1 MAAPLAVGDVV
12 EFSETI
18 SASDIDE
25 FAAVSGDENPVHL
38 SEEYA
43 NETMF
48 DGRIAHGMLG
58 ASYISSALARLD
70 GLIIYLSQDLSFE
83 APIAVGTAVTVRV
96 EVVSELS
103 DGVFD
108 VNTTVVGAD
117 GTEYIT
123 GSASVMSR
131 DEPSV

>member
-1 MAAPLAVGDVV
+1 MPSPLSVGDVV
-12 EFSETI
+12 QFSETI
-18 SASDIDE
+18 TASDIDS

-38 SEEYA
+38 SEDYA
-43 NETMF
+43 SETMF

-58 ASYISSALARLD
+58 ASYISSALAQLN

-83 APIAVGTAVTVRV
+83 APIAVGTKVTVRV
-96 EVVSELS
+96 EVVSEVS

-108 VNTTVVGAD
+108 VTTTVVGTD

-123 GSASVMSR
+123 GSASVMCR
-131 DEPSV
+131 EEPLV